1 MVLLSKYV
9 RPLRKHAGARF
20 RTVIASSVGFHYVH
34 SIHRLVLLI
43 LLLSTRIRRNRKTQ
57 RKGVV
62 IICSPGGGNIG
73 DQALTE
79 SASWNSV
86 GPITLVMRN
95 ESNFDLPEWLAVREI
110 AKIAL
115 PDLLYGLGLRHL
127 RELVRFLRITQT
139 CNSVIIIG
147 ADIMDGCYNTT
158 ASLNRWSLAILAQ
171 ACGAKTS
178 VLGFSWNAT
187 PRASSKAGMLR
198 ADGVATLW
206 IRDPAS
212 YDRARALGARH
223 VKLCAD
229 IVFAHPARE
238 LSTEYK
244 RLPDFIARA
253 LESFQS
259 YAIINASSF
268 VGDNDHVRAEYRKM
282 VDDFH
287 RAGVGIVFLP
297 HVMRKGSDL
306 DCLLPLYKEF
316 DGAAILIDTLLTPAQ
331 IGELTSGARIVVAG
345 RMHLAVLSSLART
358 PVLTLA
364 TQGKVDGLYELLG
377 RPEWVLESQSEFSER
392 VQKAHSE
399 IATSSFN
406 FPQSDAFEKIRDLAR
421 IPFD

>member
-1 MVLLSKYV
+1 MLSKYL
-9 RPLRKHAGARF
+9 RSLRKHAGAQLRIL
-20 RTVIASSVGFHYVH
+20 IASSAGFHLVH
-34 SIHRLVLLI
+34 SIHRLVFSISLLPSF
-43 LLLSTRIRRNRKTQ
+43 LVRTNMTQ
-57 RKGVV
+57 RDGVV

-79 SASWNSV
+79 SATWNSV
-86 GPITLVMRN
+86 GPITLVMRM
-95 ESNFDLPEWLAVREI
+95 ETSFEIPDWLASRDVKKM
-110 AKIAL
+110 AV
-115 PDLLYGLGLRHL
+115 PHLLYGLGFRHL
-127 RELVRFLRITQT
+127 RELVEFIGIARKSR
-139 CNSVIIIG
+139 SVIIIG
-147 ADIMDGCYNTT
+147 ADIMDGCYNAT
-158 ASLNRWSLAILAQ
+158 ASLNRWSLAVLAQ

-178 VLGFSWNAT
+178 VLGFSWNST
-187 PRASSKAGMLR
+187 PRASSESGMLK

-212 YDRARALGARH
+212 YERARALGARH

-244 RLPDFIARA
+244 RLPESITQA
-253 LESFQS
+253 LESFDG
-259 YAIINASSF
+259 YAIVNASSF
-268 VGDNDHVRAEYRKM
+268 VGDDEHVRSEYRKI
-282 VDDFH
+282 VDEFH
-287 RAGVGIVFLP
+287 RAGMAVVFLP

-306 DCLLPLYKEF
+306 DCLRPLYKKF
-316 DGAAILIDTLLTPAQ
+316 NGAAILIDTLLSPAQ

-377 RPEWVLESQSEFSER
+377 RPDWVLDSRSEFSAR
-392 VQKAHSE
+392 VNEAHSE
-399 IATSSFN
+399 IVTDSSE
-406 FPQSDAFEKIRDLAR
+406 FPQLEAFAKIQGLAR